1 MRGRLREEREG
12 RKGGGQFT
20 VVKAEEDE
28 RRADRTRAATPH
40 RKEKEG
46 GVTELVKLRVDSRR
60 AGHGTQQ
67 PGFEEG
73 GPTVDQTP
81 LSTHVILREEEGGRE
96 EELLDPVIY
105 LKIQTVI
112 KCSPSSTFQTKVI
125 NMRQRTVFGHL
136 RVRGTVHTQTLQ
148 TRATRL

>member
-1 MRGRLREEREG
+1 MRGRLREERGG

-28 RRADRTRAATPH
+28 RRADRTH

-60 AGHGTQQ
+60 AGHGTHQ

-73 GPTVDQTP
+73 GPTVDETP
-81 LSTHVILREEEGGRE
+81 LSTHVILREDRAEDEETRRNYY
-96 EELLDPVIY
+96 I
-105 LKIQTVI
+105 
-112 KCSPSSTFQTKVI
+112 
-125 NMRQRTVFGHL
+125 
-136 RVRGTVHTQTLQ
+136 TLFI
-148 TRATRL
+148 